1 MFKVRTRP
9 LSRVLSCWATPH
21 RVGMRHKWASRSLG
35 PERTEYDLSIC
46 RHDDPPYERG
56 AKFAHDRVA
65 LEDISWL
72 LGKEGRKGT
81 FPGEGRGKG
90 HQFCGPRSSCPD
102 FHPHSTITDPSG
114 MHICTQSLNE
124 NAQRP
129 RALTG
134 GGPDP
139 TMT

>member
-9 LSRVLSCWATPH
+9 LSRVLSCRATPH

-72 LGKEGRKGT
+72 LGKEGRGH
-81 FPGEGRGKG
+81 FPGKEGEKG
-90 HQFCGPRSSCPD
+90 ISFAVHVPPVQIS
-102 FHPHSTITDPSG
+102 I
-114 MHICTQSLNE
+114 HIPQ
-124 NAQRP
+124 
-129 RALTG
+129 
-134 GGPDP
+134 
-139 TMT
+139 